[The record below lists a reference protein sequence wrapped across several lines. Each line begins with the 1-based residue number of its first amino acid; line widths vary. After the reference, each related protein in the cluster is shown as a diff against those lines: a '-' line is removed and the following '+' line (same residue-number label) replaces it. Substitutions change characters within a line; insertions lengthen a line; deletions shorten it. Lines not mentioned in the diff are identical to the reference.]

1 MMLKISLKHIM
12 TLDYH
17 SDYKPIHF
25 KSGIN
30 ILDKNQ
36 NAANKIKPT
45 NNDVSEPIRMAPE
58 RPKRIDTAD
67 AIIKMSPPVSPV
79 AIIGS
84 APEPLFKFNNP
95 HALKMQAMHNMMIP
109 LISIPSP
116 FFSLLSR
123 FTKERKYTRQ
133 NCCLLCFRKKESV
146 GSRAVG
152 SQTKMVLK
160 VQ

>member
-1 MMLKISLKHIM
+1 M
-12 TLDYH
+12 TLDYR

-58 RPKRIDTAD
+58 RPKIIDTVD

-95 HALKMQAMHNMMIP
+95 HALKMQAMHNTMIP
-109 LISIPSP
+109 LISISSP
-116 FFSLLSR
+116 FFFIIITIYKRKEGYPSKLTPALLG
-123 FTKERKYTRQ
+123 RKR
-133 NCCLLCFRKKESV
+133 
-146 GSRAVG
+146 
-152 SQTKMVLK
+152 
-160 VQ
+160 